1 MEQLGGCRVGGEIG
15 RGAMGTVY
23 RAERNGKAVALK
35 VLAERWSK
43 DVTITDRFVQEGLI
57 MSQLEHPGI
66 VRVIDVGRDQGRFY
80 LVLEL
85 VEGPSFARAIQK
97 RAFTHREVALIVAA
111 VARALQHAHRKGII
125 HSDIVPGNILL
136 KSDGT
141 PKLADFGIARLRGEV
156 WKVGVTAGTPVY
168 MSPEQASAMG
178 DVIDARSDVYS
189 LGAVM
194 YEAVTGRAPFVGRST
209 AEVLEKVVK
218 AAPAAPR
225 SVEPS
230 VDEELEKIVLKAMDK
245 DPARRYSTAKD
256 LADALEDWAR
266 GAQDVWYSMLPS

>member
-35 VLAERWSK
+35 VLGERWSS
-43 DVTITDRFVQEGLI
+43 DVAITDRFVQEGLI

-111 VARALQHAHRKGII
+111 VARALQHAHKKGII

-225 SVEPS
+225 LVEPS
-230 VDEELEKIVLKAMDK
+230 VDAELEKIVLKAMDK

-266 GAQDVWYSMLPS
+266 GAQDIWHSMLPS

>member
-23 RAERNGKAVALK
+23 RAERNGQAVALK
-35 VLAERWSK
+35 VLGERWSS
-43 DVTITDRFVQEGLI
+43 DVAITDRFVQEGLI

-66 VRVIDVGRDQGRFY
+66 VRVIDVGRDQGKFY

-85 VEGPSFARAIQK
+85 VEGPSFARAIRK
-97 RAFTHREVALIVAA
+97 RAFTHREVALILAA
-111 VARALQHAHRKGII
+111 VARALQHAHKKGII

-189 LGAVM
+189 LGAVL

-218 AAPAAPR
+218 VAPAAPR

-230 VDEELEKIVLKAMDK
+230 VDADLEKIVLKAMDK
-245 DPARRYSTAKD
+245 DPARRYSTAKE

-266 GAQDVWYSMLPS
+266 RAQDVWHSMLPS